1 LSLLEEDLRHFP
13 TYRSIGTPK
22 VARNLALMMLFGIVG
37 SIAFLLFVPWV
48 QNAQGQGRGTALD
61 PRDRIQSI
69 SALVPGRVAEWYVA
83 EGSTVKLGDPIARII
98 DNDPR
103 LLDSLREERAQ
114 AQADIEAAR
123 AALRTS
129 ERDVDRLT
137 TLVREGLAAP
147 RDLELAQIKV
157 SDFRSK
163 LAQSRARITGIEI
176 RLNRQGAQIV
186 RAPRDGRIQQIVAG
200 DNATLVKEGDT
211 LATFAPTGT
220 THTVE
225 LYLDGRD
232 IPLVHPGRRARLEF
246 EGWPAVQ
253 FSGWPSITRGIFD
266 GIVLTVDAA
275 ASPNGLY
282 RVLVGPAPD
291 RPPWP
296 AEPSVRL
303 GAKVRGWVMM
313 DTVSV
318 GYELWR
324 QLNDFPLQFQR
335 PIDRDR
341 SDPGAV
347 KPQDNGS

>member
-1 LSLLEEDLRHFP
+1 LSLLEEDLRHFT
-13 TYRSIGTPK
+13 TYRSIGTPRI
-22 VARNLALMMLFGIVG
+22 ARNLAVLMLFGIIG

-48 QNAQGQGRGTALD
+48 QNAQGQGRVTALD
-61 PRDRIQSI
+61 PRDRVQAI
-69 SALVPGRVAEWYVA
+69 SALVPGRVAEWYVS
-83 EGSTVKLGDPIARII
+83 EGSSVKLGDPIARII

-114 AQADIEAAR
+114 ALADIDAAN

-129 ERDVDRLT
+129 ERDVDRLA
-137 TLVREGLAAP
+137 TLVREGLAAR

-163 LAQSRARITGIEI
+163 LAQSRSRITGIDI
-176 RLNRQGAQIV
+176 RLSRQGAQIV

-200 DNATLVKEGDT
+200 DNATMVKEGDT
-211 LATFAPTGT
+211 LATFAPSGT

-253 FSGWPSITRGIFD
+253 FSGWPSITRGLFD
-266 GIVLTVDAA
+266 GVVLTVDAA

-282 RVLVGPAPD
+282 RVLVSPAPD

-296 AEPSVRL
+296 TEPSVRL

-347 KPQDNGS
+347 QSKDDAS